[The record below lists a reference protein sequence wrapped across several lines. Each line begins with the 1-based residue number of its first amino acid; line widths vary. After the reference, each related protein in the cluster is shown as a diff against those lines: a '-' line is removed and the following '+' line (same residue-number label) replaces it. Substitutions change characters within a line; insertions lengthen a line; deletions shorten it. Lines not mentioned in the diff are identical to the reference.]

1 MFFVACPVYNI
12 IMDTTNRTYL
22 RYARY
27 AVQGEILLF
36 LLYAGYRFFFFV
48 EHFLTQGIVLQGTEE
63 TILLSRFPSVEGF
76 LPIGALMSLK
86 LWVVEGV
93 FDHVHPAGLVIF
105 VAALVLALVLKKGFC
120 GWICPVGAIS
130 DSVWKLGKMIFG
142 RNFTIPWYADSGLRS
157 VKYILLAFFIYV
169 VVLKMPSFAILQFI
183 GGDYYKIADV
193 KMLFFFTEMSTT
205 TAVSLS
211 LLFILSLFYKN
222 FWCRYLC
229 PYGGLLGLIS
239 FFSPLKIM
247 RNDAACIHCGKCTK
261 NCPSL
266 LPVEQ
271 LQSVRSPECTG
282 CLTCVSHCPANGAL
296 DVSLAGKKAVTPL
309 IAALLVVVLFFGS
322 IGIAKLTNNWHSTV
336 TYEQYQRLIPQAAH
350 LDHP

>member
-1 MFFVACPVYNI
+1 MGNI
-12 IMDTTNRTYL
+12 DRTYL

-27 AVQGEILLF
+27 ALQWGLF
-36 LLYAGYRFFFFV
+36 LFLFYAGYRFYFFV
-48 EHFLTQGIVLQGTEE
+48 EHFLTQGTVLQGTEE
-63 TILLSRFPSVEGF
+63 TILRSRFPSIEGF
-76 LPIGALMSLK
+76 LPIGALMALK
-86 LWVVEGV
+86 LWITEGI
-93 FDHVHPAGLVIF
+93 FDSIHPSALVIF

-130 DSVWKLGKMIFG
+130 DGVWKLGKKIFG
-142 RNFTIPWYADSGLRS
+142 RNFTIPRYADYGLRS
-157 VKYILLAFFIYV
+157 VKYILMAFFIYV

-229 PYGGLLGLIS
+229 PYGALLGLIS
-239 FFSPLKIM
+239 FFSPLTIT
-247 RNDAACIHCGKCTK
+247 RNNAACIHCGKCTK

-271 LQSVRSPECTG
+271 LRSVRSPECTG
-282 CLTCVSHCPANGAL
+282 CLTCVSHCPAKGAL
-296 DVSLAGKKAVTPL
+296 DISLAGKKAVNPAF
-309 IAALLVVVLFFGS
+309 AAFVVVVLFWGS
-322 IGIAKLTNNWHSTV
+322 IGMAKLTNHWYSAV
-336 TYEQYQRLIPQAAH
+336 SYKEYQRIIPQATH